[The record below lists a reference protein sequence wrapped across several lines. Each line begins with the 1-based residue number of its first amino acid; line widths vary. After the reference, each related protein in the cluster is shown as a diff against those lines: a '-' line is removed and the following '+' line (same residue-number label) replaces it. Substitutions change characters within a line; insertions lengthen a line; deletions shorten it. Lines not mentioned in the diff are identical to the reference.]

1 MLAVGDNP
9 MIVHDAQTFWLVLLC
24 EERRRVITYIIH
36 ALKIA
41 VVFIYSC
48 CFDFQ
53 VCAAQILLGDSHTR
67 SQCVMNST
75 LFVVA
80 YDEL

>member
-41 VVFIYSC
+41 VVPGIYLLSLFRLPVVC
-48 CFDFQ
+48 CAD
-53 VCAAQILLGDSHTR
+53 VTP
-67 SQCVMNST
+67 
-75 LFVVA
+75 
-80 YDEL
+80 